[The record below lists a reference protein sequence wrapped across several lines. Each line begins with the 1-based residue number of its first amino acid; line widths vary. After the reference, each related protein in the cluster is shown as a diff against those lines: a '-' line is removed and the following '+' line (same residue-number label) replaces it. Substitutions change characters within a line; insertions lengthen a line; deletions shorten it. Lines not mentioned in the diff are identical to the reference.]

1 MKVLFDALVNQYKS
15 SPLEALCG
23 ENNIHSYL
31 APENASLPYTIFMMD
46 PSPITRAM
54 SAPLKVHP
62 VIIITPYNDFEDG
75 QVPLEEL
82 RDAVIN
88 TYDGVNLTVQG
99 YSLVVIS
106 AVEMNQEIEIS
117 DPENPLWAYP
127 IKFKITLE

>member
-1 MKVLFDALVNQYKS
+1 VKVLFDSLINQYRGS
-15 SPLEALCG
+15 TLEALCG

-31 APENASLPYTIFMMD
+31 APENASLPYTVFMMD

-62 VIIITPYNDFEDG
+62 VIIITPYSDFEGG

-82 RDAVIN
+82 RDAVID
-88 TYDGVNLTVQG
+88 TYDGGSLTVQG
-99 YSLVVIS
+99 YRLVVIS
-106 AVEMNQEIEIS
+106 AAEMNQELEIS

-127 IKFKITLE
+127 IKFKISLE

>member
-1 MKVLFDALVNQYKS
+1 
-15 SPLEALCG
+15 
-23 ENNIHSYL
+23 
-31 APENASLPYTIFMMD
+31 MMD

-54 SAPLKVHP
+54 SAPFKVHP
-62 VIIITPYNDFEDG
+62 VIIITPYNDFEAG

-82 RDAVIN
+82 RDAVIS

-99 YSLVVIS
+99 YRLVDIS

-127 IKFKITLE
+127 IKFKISLE